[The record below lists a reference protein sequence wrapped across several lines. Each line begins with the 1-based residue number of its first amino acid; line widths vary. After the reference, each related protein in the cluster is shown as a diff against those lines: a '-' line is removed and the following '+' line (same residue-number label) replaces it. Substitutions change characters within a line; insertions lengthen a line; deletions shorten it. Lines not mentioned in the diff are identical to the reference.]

1 MKTNIFKNVS
11 LNDSLG
17 SSPYISFK
25 NGEKKKKRKKNSY
38 TDKFID
44 KKKLSSK
51 MAIAEKIQ
59 KQKRSITSSKINNDN
74 SNLNESK
81 KSGISSPNNKLK
93 NISKSSNKQILN
105 KNNSYQN
112 YNIKFQFLPKN
123 KKKLISSED
132 TNINKEKNK
141 PENNTNNLNSNI
153 ILINNNNINYTNKE
167 TNEEKIKEGQNIN
180 IILNNKIQNINKNF
194 SQNSYKP
201 LNLKRNKLES
211 IIVDNNRHLLTQEE
225 IFQNEK
231 VKSLLISNISDI
243 TNSISNLYTNTE
255 QSGNNN
261 KNSIQSKMNRSNS
274 KNKNKINEYCFKNK
288 NPCNIINNLP
298 TENTYSKERIMT
310 NYNNDFEIN
319 ISDIKKTNINNE
331 NNYFF
336 KSNFDNDITKENKRN
351 KESKE
356 NEENTNTII
365 NRLEYNKT
373 NNEKKNKNFD
383 VKNFNK
389 LDNLIAKSKEE
400 IHKINENNINDLQAK
415 NITNKDYKIY
425 EVNTFRL
432 IPKQENSNN
441 DNNKINEN
449 ELYDKNKE
457 RNLKE
462 TNKNEGLNGIYYW
475 NENEKE
481 KNQNINFDEYINRAK
496 EKLNQI
502 RNNNNLNNTINNR
515 IKIKST
521 FNYLLRQNDEL
532 NENYK
537 SNENEKII
545 NNNILNNIKGYN
557 YSNNKCIIKR
567 SNRMQNYL
575 SNFKDNL
582 NNKNNSKKN
591 DKKENVNNNNIP
603 NIKTI
608 VDKSHLEYFDE
619 DEFIQIKKRNLSSNK
634 VNISNLNQ
642 DLKYLDKTL
651 KLENINYYD
660 NIGKKIISDENVLPP
675 NNINYKEIFSKTL
688 LNNFIKK

>member
-1 MKTNIFKNVS
+1 
-11 LNDSLG
+11 
-17 SSPYISFK
+17 
-25 NGEKKKKRKKNSY
+25 
-38 TDKFID
+38 
-44 KKKLSSK
+44 

-351 KESKE
+351 K
-356 NEENTNTII
+356 
-365 NRLEYNKT
+365 R
-373 NNEKKNKNFD
+373 
-383 VKNFNK
+383 
-389 LDNLIAKSKEE
+389 
-400 IHKINENNINDLQAK
+400 
-415 NITNKDYKIY
+415 
-425 EVNTFRL
+425 
-432 IPKQENSNN
+432 
-441 DNNKINEN
+441 
-449 ELYDKNKE
+449 
-457 RNLKE
+457 
-462 TNKNEGLNGIYYW
+462 
-475 NENEKE
+475 
-481 KNQNINFDEYINRAK
+481 
-496 EKLNQI
+496 
-502 RNNNNLNNTINNR
+502 
-515 IKIKST
+515 
-521 FNYLLRQNDEL
+521 
-532 NENYK
+532 
-537 SNENEKII
+537 
-545 NNNILNNIKGYN
+545 
-557 YSNNKCIIKR
+557 
-567 SNRMQNYL
+567 
-575 SNFKDNL
+575 
-582 NNKNNSKKN
+582 
-591 DKKENVNNNNIP
+591 
-603 NIKTI
+603 
-608 VDKSHLEYFDE
+608 
-619 DEFIQIKKRNLSSNK
+619 
-634 VNISNLNQ
+634 
-642 DLKYLDKTL
+642 
-651 KLENINYYD
+651 
-660 NIGKKIISDENVLPP
+660 KKI
-675 NNINYKEIFSKTL
+675 
-688 LNNFIKK
+688 